1 MTSPRVSVRNLTKIY
16 KTKRGSHVA
25 LDNVSLDIDAG
36 EFVVLLGPSGCGKT
50 TLLRCIAGLEE
61 PDAGEII
68 IDGKLVFSSEK
79 GVYVPPE
86 RRDLSMV
93 FQSYALWPHLS
104 VLDNVVYPLR
114 NTGKSSA
121 DAAVLAKEALAK
133 VGLAD
138 YSARFP
144 GQLSGGQ
151 QQRVALA
158 RAIVSG
164 DGLILFDEPLSNL
177 DAKVRERLRL
187 ELLSLQSQINFSAVY
202 VTHDQIEALA
212 LADRIAVMDVGR
224 IAQVGSPEQIYDYPN
239 SRYVADFIG
248 SANEFAGT
256 VKNVGDVLTVETAIG
271 ELEVG
276 NFHSDLVA
284 GQPVWLV
291 VRPEHC
297 TFDGIGEGHNRF
309 TGTLVRTLYLGAS
322 RQHFVETAAGE
333 LVVTTQT
340 PIAVGEKERVTIGCA
355 PQRIHAFPRE
365 V

>member
-1 MTSPRVSVRNLTKIY
+1 MTTPRVAVRNLTKVY
-16 KTKRGSHVA
+16 RTRRGAHVA
-25 LDNVSLDIDAG
+25 LDNVSVDIEAG

-68 IDGKLVFSSEK
+68 IDGKVVFSSEK
-79 GVYVPPE
+79 GIYVPPE

-104 VLDNVVYPLR
+104 VLDNVVYPIR
-114 NTGKSSA
+114 NAGKPSA
-121 DAAVLAKEALAK
+121 DAAALAREALNK
-133 VGLAD
+133 VGLDKYYNA
-138 YSARFP
+138 YP

-224 IAQVGSPEQIYDYPN
+224 IAQIGSPEQIYDYPN

-248 SANEFAGT
+248 SANEFEGR
-256 VKNVGDVLTVETAIG
+256 VKTLGQVLTVDTAIG
-271 ELEVG
+271 ELKVG
-276 NFHSDLVA
+276 NFHPGLA
-284 GQPVWLV
+284 EGQPVWLV

-297 TFDGIGEGHNRF
+297 SFDAVGEDHNSF
-309 TGTLVRTLYLGAS
+309 PGTLVRTIYLGAS
-322 RQHFVETAAGE
+322 RQHFVATAAGE

-340 PIAVGEKERVTIGCA
+340 PIPFSDNEPVMIGCS
-355 PQRIHAFPRE
+355 PKRIHAFPRE
-365 V
+365 A

>member
-1 MTSPRVSVRNLTKIY
+1 MTVPRVAVRNLTKVY
-16 KTKRGSHVA
+16 RTKRGAHVA

-68 IDGKLVFSSEK
+68 IDGKVVFSAEK

-93 FQSYALWPHLS
+93 FQSYALWPHLN
-104 VLDNVVYPLR
+104 VLDNVVYPIR
-114 NTGKSSA
+114 NAGKSSA
-121 DAAVLAKEALAK
+121 EAAALAKEALNK
-133 VGLAD
+133 VGLEK
-138 YSARFP
+138 YSTAFP

-248 SANEFAGT
+248 SANEFAGK
-256 VKNVGDVLTVETAIG
+256 VKRIGDNLTVETEMG

-276 NFHSDLVA
+276 NFHPDLVE

-297 TFDGIGEGHNRF
+297 AFDGIGDNHNRF
-309 TGTLVRTLYLGAS
+309 SGTLVRTLYLGAS
-322 RQHFVETAAGE
+322 RQHFVATAAGE

-340 PIAVGEKERVTIGCA
+340 PIPVRGQEPVVIGCS

-365 V
+365 A